1 MFNVHCPCPCPCPRP
16 CPLENLLPP
25 ADLDWREI
33 PIGMVASFTFLKAS
47 VRVPVSA
54 GEICE
59 RLHQAGF
66 TGRAAPRALKQ
77 DRSA

>member
-1 MFNVHCPCPCPCPRP
+1 MFIVHCPCPRP

-25 ADLDWREI
+25 ADLDRREI
-33 PIGMVASFTFLKAS
+33 PIGMVASSTSLKAS
-47 VRVPVSA
+47 VRVAVSA
-54 GEICE
+54 GKICE

-66 TGRAAPRALKQ
+66 TGIRALKQ